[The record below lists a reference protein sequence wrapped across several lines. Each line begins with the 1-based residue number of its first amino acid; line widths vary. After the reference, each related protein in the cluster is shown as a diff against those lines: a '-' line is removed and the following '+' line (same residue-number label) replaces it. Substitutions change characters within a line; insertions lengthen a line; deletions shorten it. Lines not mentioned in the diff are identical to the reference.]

1 MRRLDLLT
9 PLAKMLERAQREKD
23 ESDAAYFDALMYA
36 GEMAVKLVGAG
47 LVAAIQDDRE
57 KHRYRLEYQL
67 VRASSLGAWADAI
80 DDVLTGPSSQFLDSN
95 AYPTQRELTQ
105 RMPADSWQAS
115 SLRHISE
122 SLRCVNILDWESP
135 TNNQGRD
142 WFRGFVRLRNATRGH
157 GAPSTTAQGNAC
169 LPLERSIATV
179 ISNLSLFFRPWVYLH
194 RNISGKY
201 RVTVWNDA
209 DDTLESL
216 KRENSY
222 SFANGVYISLGE
234 PRRVNLI
241 ESDAEG
247 SDYWFANGGFGNNKY
262 EMLSYLTNDR
272 LLMPS
277 DAYMLPVD
285 QLPPSETQ
293 GIGQLDTKGNTFTN
307 LPEPATK
314 YVPRPQLESEL
325 SRQLADPSRH
335 FIVTL
340 TGRGGIGKTSTA
352 LQVITS
358 LVESDECPYAIVV
371 WFSARDIDLLES
383 GPKVVQPHGVTIE
396 DFAKEY
402 ARLLNPGEMHI
413 KGFDSKGYLARQLA
427 GEDAI
432 GPTLFVFDNFETTI
446 SPQEVFTW
454 LDTYVRG
461 PNKVLITS
469 RERRFTGDYALQVPG
484 MTLSEAEEL
493 IAWTSDSLGI
503 TEKIAGKYTETIIE
517 ESDGHPYIIKLML
530 GEVARSTTTRPE
542 RIMAGQ
548 GEALVALF
556 ERSYNRLTPVAQ
568 RVFLTLCSWRSSIP
582 ALALEAVLLRP
593 ENERMNVREAIDELV
608 QSSFIEEDSDDT
620 TGEAEVS
627 VPLSARIFG
636 LRKLEV
642 SVWKSSIEADA
653 SMLHLLGAQ
662 NRGPTVELG
671 QRIQRLF
678 NNVADALS
686 RGRRDFSEI
695 RPVLEFI
702 TSRYPFG
709 SVLLADLVAELG
721 LGDPQEESYLL
732 HYVEHPESHKKPVGP
747 VWKRIADI
755 RRDRGDVN
763 GEIHALSQICRLDT
777 TPTNVLS
784 NTANRINSILNEIS
798 PTRDEKQ
805 SMLKDVVAGFQLR
818 ASRENE
824 LDATDLSRLAW
835 LQVHLGDIPSA
846 LATVQRGLDLEPYN
860 THCRRL
866 AERLKA
872 HH

>member
-1 MRRLDLLT
+1 M
-9 PLAKMLERAQREKD
+9 
-23 ESDAAYFDALMYA
+23 
-36 GEMAVKLVGAG
+36 
-47 LVAAIQDDRE
+47 
-57 KHRYRLEYQL
+57 
-67 VRASSLGAWADAI
+67 GAWADAI

-95 AYPTQRELTQ
+95 AYPTQRELAQ

-115 SLRHISE
+115 ALMDISE

-135 TNNQGRD
+135 KNNQGRD

-169 LPLERSIATV
+169 LPLERSITAV
-179 ISNLSLFFRPWVYLH
+179 ISSLSLFFRPWAYLH
-194 RNISGKY
+194 RNLSGKY
-201 RVTVWNDA
+201 RVTVWNGTDE
-209 DDTLESL
+209 TLESL

-222 SFANGVYISLGE
+222 SFANGVYLSLGE

-272 LLMPS
+272 LLTPS
-277 DAYMLPVD
+277 DPYMLPVE

-293 GIGQLDTKGNTFTN
+293 GIGQLNTKGNTFTN
-307 LPEPATK
+307 LPDPAAK

-358 LVESDECPYAIVV
+358 LVESDECPYAVVV

-383 GPKVVQPHGVTIE
+383 GPKAVQPHGVTIE

-413 KGFDSKGYLARQLA
+413 KGFDFRGYLSRQLA
-427 GEDAI
+427 GEGTI
-432 GPTLFVFDNFETTI
+432 GPSLFVFDNFETTI
-446 SPQEVFTW
+446 SPQEVFMW

-484 MTLSEAEEL
+484 MTHSEAEEL
-493 IAWTSDSLGI
+493 IARTCDSLGI
-503 TEKIAGKYTETIIE
+503 VEKIAGEYTETIIE

-548 GEALVALF
+548 DEALVALF
-556 ERSYNRLTPVAQ
+556 ERSYNKLSPVAQ
-568 RVFLTLCSWRSSIP
+568 RVFLTLCSWRSSVP
-582 ALALEAVLLRP
+582 ALAMEAVLLRP
-593 ENERMNVREAIDELV
+593 ENERMNVQAAIDELV
-608 QSSFIEEDSDDT
+608 QSSFVEEELDDT
-620 TGEAEVS
+620 TSESEIS

-642 SVWKSSIEADA
+642 SVWKSSIEADT
-653 SMLHLLGAQ
+653 SMLHLLGPQ
-662 NRGPTVELG
+662 NRSRTVELG

-702 TSRYPFG
+702 TSRYPYG

-721 LGDPQEESYLL
+721 LGDSEEEGYLL
-732 HYVEHPESHKKPVGP
+732 HYVEHPESHEDPVWP
-747 VWKRIADI
+747 VWKRVADI
-755 RRDRGDVN
+755 RRGRGDVN
-763 GEIHALSQICRLDT
+763 GELHALSQICLLDA

-784 NTANRINSILNEIS
+784 NTANRINGILRLT
-798 PTRDEKQ
+798 PLPRDEKQ
-805 SMLKDVVAGFQLR
+805 SMLKDVVASFQLR
-818 ASRENE
+818 ASRGYE

-835 LQVHLGDIPSA
+835 LQVHLNEIPSA
-846 LATVQRGLDLEPYN
+846 LATVQHGLELEPYN
-860 THCRRL
+860 THCRGL
-866 AERLKA
+866 AEHLKD
-872 HH
+872 HW